1 VSINL
6 NDGVRLLL
14 TKQVRIILAP
24 IVFKRRNN
32 GFCFGAGGKR
42 SHSTTWNQWW
52 AILDSNQEPMD

>member
-24 IVFKRRNN
+24 IVFKRLNN
-32 GFCFGAGGKR
+32 GFWYGTGSEQSR
-42 SHSTTWNQWW
+42 STTWNRWW